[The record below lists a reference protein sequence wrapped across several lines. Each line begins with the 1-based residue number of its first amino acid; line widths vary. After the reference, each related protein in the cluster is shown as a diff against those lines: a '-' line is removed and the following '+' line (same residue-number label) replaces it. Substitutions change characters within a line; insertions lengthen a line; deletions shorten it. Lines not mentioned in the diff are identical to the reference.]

1 MNPPPAPRS
10 GRWPLDRLLLLA
22 LAGVAGAVGL
32 ATPAL
37 IKPFP
42 EKAAWYESAAM
53 FPRVALA
60 LVVAG
65 ALAELWRRR
74 RAPTAAGPGSD
85 ELDARLASGPLA
97 GGMLLLFTAYAL
109 AVPWVGFMVSTALY
123 LAACGA
129 MLRLPWRL
137 TLGIAVTMALG
148 LWLVFARL
156 LKVAFGH
163 GLLF

>member
-1 MNPPPAPRS
+1 VTSPRAPDN

-74 RAPTAAGPGSD
+74 RASAAAGSD

-97 GGMLLLFTAYAL
+97 LGMLLLFVAYAL
-109 AVPWVGFMVSTALY
+109 AVPWLGFMVSTALY

-129 MLRLPWRL
+129 LLRLPWRL
-137 TLGIAVTMALG
+137 TLGIAVMMALG